1 MVSVSL
7 LSLPSDILILIIGHL
22 SVTDLLSL
30 TGVCR
35 ELHNLVYDFG
45 GRNILHTLPRPS
57 KSLAK
62 SLSLWRPLTQVKY
75 HTLSDKSWDKQCFIA
90 RPLSRPWKGKLQPLL
105 AINESRLF
113 VAAGQTVYSYAF
125 TPSEHE
131 GATPGIS
138 FEVSYLLSRRDTTRN
153 DITSLACAPDG
164 GADRTLIIGFEL
176 GELQR
181 VRLPPCNAGQV
192 DLPVDASFRTPLR
205 EHSSCGELIEA
216 LSVSGNSLL
225 SLSANGKAGLFDL
238 SSPSSPVPT
247 IRHTIDLDTRGWS
260 ALLSTT
266 ASSPFA
272 AFGTSSDTPLTI
284 HAITPTSISQTPT
297 QTLRA
302 SKPLQPDSDPED
314 VERPTAVYGI
324 ATAPPA
330 SPWGASDQII
340 VSGWFDGLVRVHD
353 RRESCPGPTLTFAD
367 PWSFEPIYAVACGG
381 GGGAHIA
388 AGSARHS
395 VVAFW
400 DVRVAT
406 RGWSVHAPGND
417 VSPVY
422 SIILES
428 SRLFGATQSR
438 PFVYDFG
445 SAVRPETY
453 PSLPIS
459 RGIDGLSY
467 KKGWDRIGFY
477 VTKYDH
483 PKYDHPTT
491 AVHMGDH

>member
-1 MVSVSL
+1 V
-7 LSLPSDILILIIGHL
+7 H
-22 SVTDLLSL
+22 
-30 TGVCR
+30 
-35 ELHNLVYDFG
+35 EFG
-45 GRNILHTLPRPS
+45 GRNILRALPRPS

-62 SLSLWRPLTQVKY
+62 SLSLWRPLSQIKY
-75 HTLSDKSWDKQCFIA
+75 HTLSDRSWEKQRFVA

-113 VAAGQTVYSYAF
+113 VAAGHTLYSYAF
-125 TPSEHE
+125 TPSEKE
-131 GATPGIS
+131 GATPLVS
-138 FEVSYLLSRRDTTRN
+138 FEASYQLDLQDAPKG

-164 GADRTLIIGFEL
+164 GSDRTLFIGFEN
-176 GELQR
+176 GELE
-181 VRLPPCNAGQV
+181 RLRIPPCNAGQV
-192 DLPVDASFRTPLR
+192 DLPIADASSRTSF
-205 EHSSCGELIEA
+205 HYHNGELIEA
-216 LSVSGNSLL
+216 LSVSGDSLL
-225 SLSANGKAGLFDL
+225 SISTNGKAGLLDF
-238 SSPSSPVPT
+238 SSPIPSVP
-247 IRHTIDLDTRGWS
+247 HMIDLDTRAWS

-266 ASSPFA
+266 SASAPFA

-284 HAITPTSISQTPT
+284 HAITPASISQTPT
-297 QTLRA
+297 ATLRA
-302 SKPLQPDSDPED
+302 SELQTDADLD
-314 VERPTAVYGI
+314 RPTAVYGI
-324 ATAPPA
+324 AAAPPA
-330 SPWGASDQII
+330 SPWGASDQVI
-340 VSGWFDGLVRVHD
+340 VSGWYDGLVRVHD
-353 RRESCPGPTLTFAD
+353 MRASHAPSLTFAD

-400 DVRVAT
+400 DVRAAT

-445 SAVRPETY
+445 PSVRPETY
-453 PSLPIS
+453 PSLPTT
-459 RGIDGLSY
+459 RGNDGLSY
-467 KKGWDRIGFY
+467 KKGLDRIGFY

-483 PKYDHPTT
+483 PPAT
-491 AVHMGDH
+491 VHVGDH